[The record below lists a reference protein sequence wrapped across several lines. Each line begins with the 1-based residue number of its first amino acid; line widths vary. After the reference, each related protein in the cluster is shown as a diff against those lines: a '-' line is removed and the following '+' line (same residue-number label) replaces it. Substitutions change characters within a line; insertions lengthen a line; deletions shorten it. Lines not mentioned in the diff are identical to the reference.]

1 MSWTE
6 THICSS
12 LSLFSSSL
20 LMFSPQ
26 NFSNKWCLSWIPLP
40 YSAALEEF
48 AGCMQMASVT
58 IMMALPWHLGGG
70 WDALGPTETW
80 ANKTTGKEE
89 GQKRW
94 VKSKRKRISP
104 LLLLASRR
112 WICLI
117 SGFMTAFEA
126 LRFFSYHKEPIT
138 QTGIYDLSC
147 LCKHQNKQSLMN
159 PQTLLPSPLKLF

>member
-80 ANKTTGKEE
+80 ANKTGKEE

-126 LRFFSYHKEPIT
+126 LRFFFLIIKNPSHRLAFMISAVCANT
-138 QTGIYDLSC
+138 RTS
-147 LCKHQNKQSLMN
+147 SL
-159 PQTLLPSPLKLF
+159 